1 MAHILFLT
9 PQLPYPP
16 MQGTSLRNWHIMRG
30 VAAEHQVSL
39 LSFSE
44 HKPAYVAPQ
53 LAAVTHAVETV
64 TVPPARSPRV
74 RLMQAARDKTPDLA
88 HRLTSSHFSTAL
100 QRRLISDPPDIVQV
114 EGLEMAGYIPLIRK
128 HLPLSRIVYDA
139 HNAET
144 QLQRRAYDSDR
155 NQLRRLPAAAFSRVQ
170 VGRLASYESWAV
182 VAADAVVA
190 VSDIDAAELRRLP
203 GAERVSVTVIA
214 NSIDLAEYEVTAG
227 PIAPDQRFDLVFSG
241 KMDYRPNVDGVLW
254 FAETAWPQLRARYP
268 SLTWAIVGQRPQPNI
283 LALRNQ
289 PGITVTGRVE
299 RVQPYLA
306 GSKVNIIPLRMGS
319 GTRLK
324 LIEAMA
330 SANAVV
336 STRIGAEGFPVE
348 DGRNIMLADSAE
360 AFIRL
365 ISAILDDNGH
375 RLSIGRE
382 ARQFAELYDWRRVSP
397 RFSALYKVLL

>member
-1 MAHILFLT
+1 MAHVLFLT

-53 LAAVTHAVETV
+53 LAAISHRVETV
-64 TVPPARSPRV
+64 AEPPGRSMRV
-74 RLMQAARDKTPDLA
+74 RLMQAARDELPDLA

-100 QRRLISDPPDIVQV
+100 QRRLISDPPDIVQI
-114 EGLEMAGYIPLIRK
+114 EGLEMAGSIPLIRQVS
-128 HLPLSRIVYDA
+128 PLSRIVYDA

-155 NQLRRLPAAAFSRVQ
+155 NQLRRLPAAAFSWVQ
-170 VGRLASYESWAV
+170 IDRLARYEAWAV
-182 VAADAVVA
+182 ATADAVVA
-190 VSDIDAAELRRLP
+190 VSDVDAAELRRLP
-203 GAERVSVTVIA
+203 GVEHLPITVIA
-214 NSIDLAEYEVTAG
+214 NSIDLAEYSAVGTVAQE
-227 PIAPDQRFDLVFSG
+227 QRFDLVFSG

-254 FAETAWPQLRARYP
+254 FAENVWPQLRARYP
-268 SLTWAIVGQRPQPNI
+268 TLTWAIVGQRPLESI
-283 LALRNQ
+283 LALREQ
-289 PGITVTGRVE
+289 PGVTVTGRVE
-299 RVQPYLA
+299 TIQPYLA

-330 SANAVV
+330 SASAVV
-336 STRIGAEGFPVE
+336 STQIGAEGFPVE
-348 DGRNIMLADSAE
+348 DGRNIMLADSAD
-360 AFIRL
+360 AFARS
-365 ISAILDDNGH
+365 ISTVLDDNAQRLAFGH
-375 RLSIGRE
+375 A
-382 ARQFAELYDWRRVSP
+382 ARQFAELYDWRHVSP
-397 RFSALYKVLL
+397 RFNALYTTLL